1 MNKLYPIKFI
11 ADPRLRVWGGDYLHK
26 KLHKEFDKELL
37 EQKIGES
44 WEIWSLYGQSS
55 VASNGFLAGNTLDEI
70 IEIYLQD
77 LLGENTFNYFKGDFP
92 VMVKI
97 LDIKNRISVQVHP
110 NDQIAFERED
120 SYGKAEF
127 WYVMETNPDSKI
139 YMGFKRDITP
149 TEFYQ
154 RCKEGTLEEVLNVFT
169 PKKGDCIYIEPGCIH
184 SASNIVIAEILQ
196 SADITYRLYDWGR
209 EKDPAT
215 ARQMH
220 IEDAIDVIDYKKY
233 NKEKYYFE
241 QVNSNTTIIN
251 SSHFVIKGV
260 DLTDSIRVVPSLTGS
275 FIIYFCTR
283 GEAQIKL
290 NNKETYSIKEG
301 ETILIPASMED
312 FLLEPVKGNPHLLE
326 VFMPQIE
333 EEDAYLNYHD
343 HDHDH
348 DHEHEHDHGHCHCH
362 DHNCN
367 CGE

>member
-26 KLHKEFDKELL
+26 KLHKEFDQELL

-312 FLLEPVKGNPHLLE
+312 FLLEPVKDNPHLLE

-333 EEDAYLNYHD
+333 EEDAYLNYHE
-343 HDHDH
+343 
-348 DHEHEHDHGHCHCH
+348 HEHEHDHEHGHHHEHGHCH